1 MLQILWLC
9 FLWTQCRNNWSHVT
23 FYCCDWLSTLCMMS
37 TTKALIVREMTLMVE
52 QDHWQWN
59 SSIGDCSNHVSIS
72 YRFWDRGYTTSNN
85 SVPLKS
91 GLWVIQEHWKWHN
104 SIDLTQ
110 LLINLSFSRQNSKF
124 WRFRELYSHISAPI
138 NMKFVKGKQ
147 TTGAVPNF
155 KFIGATGPPPARQ
168 KTHLWTHASCPGGR
182 PASKYL

>member
-1 MLQILWLC
+1 
-9 FLWTQCRNNWSHVT
+9 
-23 FYCCDWLSTLCMMS
+23 MS

-110 LLINLSFSRQNSKF
+110 LLINLSFS
-124 WRFRELYSHISAPI
+124 
-138 NMKFVKGKQ
+138 
-147 TTGAVPNF
+147 
-155 KFIGATGPPPARQ
+155 
-168 KTHLWTHASCPGGR
+168 
-182 PASKYL
+182 